1 MSTISKL
8 KQFFG
13 LKTSKIQTF
22 TYYIPAPPERKFGYR
37 EKQFDKVFYEFINR
51 GYKILDTKMT
61 PHSGVNSSGMWVM
74 FVVESTHPKAESL
87 DLQFDSFMDDILPTT
102 ENQEVEGLYYIKN
115 DEDFSNEN

>member
-1 MSTISKL
+1 
-8 KQFFG
+8 
-13 LKTSKIQTF
+13 
-22 TYYIPAPPERKFGYR
+22 
-37 EKQFDKVFYEFINR
+37 
-51 GYKILDTKMT
+51 
-61 PHSGVNSSGMWVM
+61 MWVM